1 MIIKAAKDFPSKI
14 KLLIFETLF
23 YQSVILVQ
31 DIQSAASK
39 EITDALSRA
48 HTLNGEYSQTR
59 NHLADLERGFVLPL
73 SSGRNLSTSF
83 HSDLVDT
90 TEHNFLPICTNC
102 SRKVD
107 NNFADATEQDS
118 LSTGTSLPRNF
129 HTDRTEFDLLSTRQ
143 ELTVC
148 RLMVEF

>member
-1 MIIKAAKDFPSKI
+1 M
-14 KLLIFETLF
+14 
-23 YQSVILVQ
+23 
-31 DIQSAASK
+31 
-39 EITDALSRA
+39 
-48 HTLNGEYSQTR
+48 R
-59 NHLADLERGFVLPL
+59 NHLAGLEQGFVLPL
-73 SSGRNLSTSF
+73 SSGRNLSTTF

-107 NNFADATEQDS
+107 NICADAAEQDF
-118 LSTGTSLPRNF
+118 LSTGTSLPRKVDNNFVDATEQDFLSPGTSFPRNF
-129 HTDRTEFDLLSTRQ
+129 HKDRTEFDLLSTRQ